1 MIKTYNDDAA
11 CDWIDASV
19 ANAIPSADS
28 EVSKTVDEI
37 IQRVRRDGD
46 KALHELGEKFGD
58 ELLEMP
64 LTSDKV
70 NDAIDAVDPEI
81 KKILIRS
88 AERIE
93 KLGEEIT
100 KQMKPVKV
108 RYDEFEVGIN
118 FKPVDRVGCYVPSGL
133 YPLPSTALMT
143 TITAGV
149 AGVREIAVFSPKF
162 TNEIIFAASL
172 SGATEFYQVGGA
184 QAVAAAA
191 FGTDSIKRTDMFV
204 GPGNRFV
211 AEAKRQLHGIVG
223 IDMLAGPS
231 EVVIIAD
238 KNADPNW
245 VALDLLSQAEHGP
258 DSRAILIT
266 DDAALAKSV
275 AAEIE
280 KLIKKGL
287 APDYIQ
293 KSLDHSAILI
303 LPSLAEC
310 ADAAN
315 QLSPEHL
322 ELQMKNP
329 SEIRTLC
336 TSFGAMFVGYEATVP
351 FGDYMSGA
359 NHTLPTMRAARFS
372 GTLTPIT
379 FLRPQSWLD
388 IPNSAK
394 GLATDTASF
403 AKLEGL
409 TLHAAAAD
417 ARLQPSKA

>member
-1 MIKTYNDDAA
+1 VITTYKDDAA
-11 CDWIDASV
+11 RDWVDASV
-19 ANAIPSADS
+19 ANAIPSSDS
-28 EVSKTVDEI
+28 EVSKTVDQI

-46 KALHELGEKFGD
+46 KALLELAQQFGD
-58 ELLEMP
+58 ELLVMP
-64 LTSDKV
+64 LPSETI
-70 NDAIDAVDPEI
+70 NTAIDSVDPET
-81 KKILIRS
+81 KQILTRS

-93 KLGEEIT
+93 KLGEELT

-108 RYDEFEVGIN
+108 QYDEFEVGIN
-118 FKPVDRVGCYVPSGL
+118 FQPVERVGCYVPSGL

-143 TITAGV
+143 TVTAEV
-149 AGVREIAVFSPKF
+149 AGVKEIAVFSPKF

-211 AEAKRQLHGIVG
+211 AEAKRQLQGVVG

-238 KNADPNW
+238 KDANPAW

-266 DDAALAKSV
+266 TDDALASEV

-280 KLIKKGL
+280 TLIKQGL

-293 KSLDHSAILI
+293 KSLAISAILV
-303 LPSLAEC
+303 LPSMAEC
-310 ADAAN
+310 GDAAN
-315 QLSPEHL
+315 QLAPEHL
-322 ELQMKNP
+322 ELQIRNP
-329 SEIRTLC
+329 NELRSQC
-336 TSFGAMFVGYEATVP
+336 TNFGAMFVGYEATVP

-372 GTLTPIT
+372 GTLTPIA
-379 FLRPQSWLD
+379 FLRPQSWLCVPQKA
-388 IPNSAK
+388 I
-394 GLATDTASF
+394 GLSTDTANF

-409 TLHAAAAD
+409 NLHAAAAA
-417 ARLQPSKA
+417 ARLDKI